1 MKTNVP
7 YLKAIACLLVL
18 LNSCTVT
25 KNSIEQYN
33 APIEDP
39 KKEILCFV
47 QMKDGT
53 VKNYSTLKLITGVFK
68 TPHLLADG
76 NTIVKAEEIK
86 AYQNKEH
93 YAVSQKEFT
102 DAKQSYVAKDALP
115 GFAVR
120 IAAGKINVYSL
131 KFYNGHNTTE
141 KLFLQAGDDGQIA
154 ACTTELMSE
163 LVKDNSDAYAFFN
176 DKNQTATVTKKI
188 LATVEIYNNPGDVS
202 KN

>member
-7 YLKAIACLLVL
+7 YLKAIVCLLVL

-25 KNSIEQYN
+25 KNSIEELKTS
-33 APIEDP
+33 IEDP

-53 VKNYSTLKLITGVFK
+53 VKNYTTLKLITGVFK
-68 TPHLLADG
+68 TPHLIADG
-76 NTIVKAEEIK
+76 SIIIKPEEIK
-86 AYQNKEH
+86 AYQNKDH

-131 KFYNGHNTTE
+131 KYYNGHNTAE
-141 KLFLQAGDDGQIA
+141 KLFLQSGDDGKIA
-154 ACTTELMSE
+154 ACTAELMGE
-163 LVKDNSDAYAFFN
+163 LVKDNNDAYAFFN
-176 DKNQTATVTKKI
+176 EKNKTATLTKKI
-188 LATVEIYNNPGDVS
+188 LAIVEIYNNPGDVS

>member
-76 NTIVKAEEIK
+76 NTIIKAEQIK
-86 AYQNKEH
+86 AYQSKEH

-131 KFYNGHNTTE
+131 KYYNGHNTTE
-141 KLFLQAGDDGQIA
+141 KLFLQPGDNAQIV
-154 ACTTELMSE
+154 ACTPELMNE

>member
-76 NTIVKAEEIK
+76 NTIIKAEEIK
-86 AYQNKEH
+86 AYQSKEH

-131 KFYNGHNTTE
+131 KYYNGHNTTE
-141 KLFLQAGDDGQIA
+141 KLFLQPGDDAQIV
-154 ACTTELMSE
+154 ACTPELMNE

-176 DKNQTATVTKKI
+176 DKNQTVTVTKKI
-188 LATVEIYNNPGDVS
+188 LATVEIYNTPGDVS

>member
-7 YLKAIACLLVL
+7 YLKAIACLLLL

-76 NTIVKAEEIK
+76 NTIIKAEQIK
-86 AYQNKEH
+86 AYQSKEH

-131 KFYNGHNTTE
+131 KYYNGHNTTE
-141 KLFLQAGDDGQIA
+141 KLFLQPGDNAQIV
-154 ACTTELMSE
+154 ACTPELMNE

>member
-76 NTIVKAEEIK
+76 STIVKAEEIK

>member
-47 QMKDGT
+47 QLKDGS
-53 VKNYSTLKLITGVFK
+53 VKNYTTLKLVTGVFK
-68 TPHLLADG
+68 TPHLIADG
-76 NTIVKAEEIK
+76 SIIIKPEEIK
-86 AYQNKEH
+86 AYQNKDH

-131 KFYNGHNTTE
+131 KYYNGHNTTE
-141 KLFLQAGDDGQIA
+141 KLFLQSGDDAQIA
-154 ACTTELMSE
+154 ACTPELMNE
-163 LVKDNSDAYAFFN
+163 LVKDNGDAYTFFN
-176 DKNQTATVTKKI
+176 EKNNTATLTKKI

>member
-7 YLKAIACLLVL
+7 YLKAIACLLLL

-76 NTIVKAEEIK
+76 NTIIKAEEIK

-163 LVKDNSDAYAFFN
+163 LVKDNNDAYAFFN
-176 DKNQTATVTKKI
+176 DKNKTAILTKKI
-188 LATVEIYNNPGDVS
+188 LATVEIYNTPGDVS

>member
-18 LNSCTVT
+18 FNSCTVT

-76 NTIVKAEEIK
+76 NTIIKAEEIK
-86 AYQNKEH
+86 AYQSKEH

-131 KFYNGHNTTE
+131 KYYNGHNTTE
-141 KLFLQAGDDGQIA
+141 KLFLQPGDDAQIV
-154 ACTTELMSE
+154 ACTPELMNE

>member
-25 KNSIEQYN
+25 KNSVEQYT
-33 APIEDP
+33 ATTEDP

-53 VKNYSTLKLITGVFK
+53 VKNYTTLKLVTGVFK
-68 TPHLLADG
+68 TPHLIADG
-76 NTIVKAEEIK
+76 SIIIKPEEIK
-86 AYQNKEH
+86 AYQNKDH

-131 KFYNGHNTTE
+131 KYYNGHNTTE
-141 KLFLQAGDDGQIA
+141 KLFLQSGDDAQIA
-154 ACTTELMSE
+154 AFTPELMNE
-163 LVKDNSDAYAFFN
+163 LVKDNSDAHAFFN
-176 DKNQTATVTKKI
+176 EKSKTVTTAKKI
-188 LATVEIYNNPGDVS
+188 LATADLYNSNGDVS

>member
-25 KNSIEQYN
+25 KNSIEEYQT
-33 APIEDP
+33 PIEDP

-47 QMKDGT
+47 QMNDGT
-53 VKNYSTLKLITGVFK
+53 VKNYTTLKLVTGLFK

-76 NTIVKAEEIK
+76 NIIIKAEEIK

-131 KFYNGHNTTE
+131 KYYNGHNTTE
-141 KLFLQAGDDGQIA
+141 KLFLQAGDNAEIA
-154 ACTTELMSE
+154 ACTQELMSE
-163 LVKDNSDAYAFFN
+163 LVKDNIDAHAFFN
-176 DKNQTATVTKKI
+176 EKDKTATFTKKI
-188 LATVEIYNNPGDVS
+188 VTTADIYNNTGDVS

>member
-7 YLKAIACLLVL
+7 YLKAIACLLLL

-33 APIEDP
+33 ASIEDP

-76 NTIVKAEEIK
+76 NTIIKAEEIK

-188 LATVEIYNNPGDVS
+188 LATVEIYNTPGDVS

>member
-18 LNSCTVT
+18 FNSCTVT

-76 NTIVKAEEIK
+76 NTIIKAEQIK
-86 AYQNKEH
+86 AYQSKEH

-131 KFYNGHNTTE
+131 KYYNGHNTTE
-141 KLFLQAGDDGQIA
+141 KLFLQSGDNAQIV
-154 ACTTELMSE
+154 ACTPELMNE

-188 LATVEIYNNPGDVS
+188 LATVEIYNTPGDVS